1 VTDKDGDNITPLH
14 WASINGRTE
23 ACTYL
28 IEQGAE
34 TNAIGGGLHATPLQW
49 AARNGMTQT
58 IDLLLRYG
66 ANPRQLD
73 AQGYSCLHSV
83 THSSNHWALLYVLCR
98 PGVVIDEPDSLGHTS
113 LHWAVYQRDEISTG
127 ILLKLGADPNA
138 VDRDG
143 LTPLH
148 WAAFTGNKKCITL
161 LLEAGADIRARSR
174 DHRTAEQMATLFLN
188 RHTWKEAVEELGFE
202 ADGTRV
208 RRPLSEVY
216 RRPRFFYEQSER
228 C

>member
-1 VTDKDGDNITPLH
+1 MH

-34 TNAIGGGLHATPLQW
+34 ANAVGGGLRATPLQW

-58 IDLLLRYG
+58 IDLLLQHG
-66 ANPRQLD
+66 ANPRLLD

-83 THSSNHWALLYVLCR
+83 THSSNYWALLYVLCR
-98 PGVVIDEPDSLGHTS
+98 PEVAIDEPDSLGHTS

-127 ILLKLGADPNA
+127 ILLKLGADSNA

-161 LLEAGADIRARSR
+161 LLEAGADMRAKNR
-174 DHRTAEQMATLFLN
+174 DRRTAEEMASVFLN
-188 RHTWKEAVEELGFE
+188 RHTWKEAVEELGFK
-202 ADGTRV
+202 ADGMRV

-216 RRPRFFYEQSER
+216 RRPRFSWEQSKR